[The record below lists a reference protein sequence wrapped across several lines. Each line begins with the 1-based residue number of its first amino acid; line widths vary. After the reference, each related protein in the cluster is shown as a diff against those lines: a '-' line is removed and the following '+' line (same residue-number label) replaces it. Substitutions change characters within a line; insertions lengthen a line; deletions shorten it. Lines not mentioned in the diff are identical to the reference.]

1 MGNKGFLSYC
11 KINKRVALIV
21 FPKMQTNIL
30 TKRIQKLLIYIE
42 YQLKLIACHR
52 NLNW

>member
-1 MGNKGFLSYC
+1 MKLKMIEIFMQVFFY
-11 KINKRVALIV
+11 LIL
-21 FPKMQTNIL
+21 QTNIL